1 MAEAGNRALSWG
13 SKYRS
18 AVVITVTGRMS
29 ERVGVGFERM
39 GREAAAVRRS
49 WVADLGLGFS
59 CSEAEDAGEDEDEED
74 AEEDEE
80 EEGAVSG
87 EEENV
92 RFGIRVLL
100 RDDLWV

>member
-29 ERVGVGFERM
+29 ERVGVGFERI

-49 WVADLGLGFS
+49 WVADLGFGFS
-59 CSEAEDAGEDEDEED
+59 CSEVEDAGEDEE
-74 AEEDEE
+74 AEDEE
-80 EEGAVSG
+80 EEEEEEDTVSG
-87 EEENV
+87 EDENV

-100 RDDLWV
+100 REALWV

>member
-1 MAEAGNRALSWG
+1 M
-13 SKYRS
+13 
-18 AVVITVTGRMS
+18 TGRMS

-59 CSEAEDAGEDEDEED
+59 CSEVEDAGDEEEE
-74 AEEDEE
+74 AEDEE
-80 EEGAVSG
+80 EEEEDEAVVNG
-87 EEENV
+87 EDENV

-100 RDDLWV
+100 REALWV

>member
-1 MAEAGNRALSWG
+1 M
-13 SKYRS
+13 
-18 AVVITVTGRMS
+18 TGRMS

-59 CSEAEDAGEDEDEED
+59 CSEVEDAGDEEEEAKDEDEDEDEE
-74 AEEDEE
+74 AV
-80 EEGAVSG
+80 VSG
-87 EEENV
+87 EDENV

-100 RDDLWV
+100 RDDLCV

>member
-1 MAEAGNRALSWG
+1 M
-13 SKYRS
+13 
-18 AVVITVTGRMS
+18 TGRMS

-59 CSEAEDAGEDEDEED
+59 CSEVEDAGDEEEEAKDEDEED
-74 AEEDEE
+74 EEEDE
-80 EEGAVSG
+80 AVVNG
-87 EEENV
+87 EDENV

>member
-1 MAEAGNRALSWG
+1 M
-13 SKYRS
+13 
-18 AVVITVTGRMS
+18 TGRMS

-49 WVADLGLGFS
+49 WVADLGLGLS
-59 CSEAEDAGEDEDEED
+59 CSEAEEDAGDEEEEAKDEDEDEDEE
-74 AEEDEE
+74 
-80 EEGAVSG
+80 GAGSG
-87 EEENV
+87 EDENV